1 VSEHQVY
8 YPVATMCRVL
18 EISTSG
24 YYAWRQRP
32 LSRRAREDARLR
44 ARIETIH
51 TESRGTYGSPRVHA
65 ELAEAGV
72 RISRRRVARL
82 MKQARLEGVSR
93 RRRSRTTRR
102 GTDAQVVPDLVKRNF
117 RAEAANQLWVSDIT
131 YVSTWAG
138 FLYLA
143 IVLDAYS
150 RRVVG
155 WSMANH
161 LRTELVLEALNMAIW
176 QRRPGAV
183 IHHSDQGTQYTSI
196 QFGKRCK
203 QLGVRPST
211 GSVGDAYDNAMAESF
226 FATLETELLWR
237 NTFRSHAEARMAI
250 FEFIEGFY
258 NPRRRHSALGG
269 ISPIQYER
277 RHGSD
282 PATEVET
289 AVAMQIASRSAQPLG
304 SRCAAPTSSHFTTVT
319 STQTPS
325 AQVSTKVR

>member
-1 VSEHQVY
+1 MSEYQAH

-32 LSRRAREDARLR
+32 TSSRVRQDARLR

-51 TESRGTYGSPRVHA
+51 AESRGTYGTPRVHA
-65 ELAEAGV
+65 ELAEDGV

-93 RRRSRTTRR
+93 RRRCRTTSR
-102 GTDAQVVPDLVKRNF
+102 GNSAQVVPDLVKRNF
-117 RAEAANQLWVSDIT
+117 RVEAANQLWVSDIT
-131 YVSTWAG
+131 YVSTWSG

-176 QRRPGAV
+176 QRRPGQV

-237 NTFRSHAEARMAI
+237 SHLPQ
-250 FEFIEGFY
+250 
-258 NPRRRHSALGG
+258 PRGG
-269 ISPIQYER
+269 ADGNLRVHRGLLQSP
-277 RHGSD
+277 
-282 PATEVET
+282 PA
-289 AVAMQIASRSAQPLG
+289 PLG
-304 SRCAAPTSSHFTTVT
+304 SR
-319 STQTPS
+319 
-325 AQVSTKVR
+325 

>member
-1 VSEHQVY
+1 MSEYQAQ
-8 YPVATMCRVL
+8 YPIATMCRVL

-32 LSRRAREDARLR
+32 LSGRAREDARLR

-51 TESRGTYGSPRVHA
+51 AESRGTYGSPRVHA
-65 ELAEAGV
+65 ELTETGV

-93 RRRSRTTRR
+93 RRRYPTTRR
-102 GTDAQVVPDLVKRNF
+102 GNNAQVVPDLVKRNF
-117 RAEAANQLWVSDIT
+117 RVEAANQLWVSDIT
-131 YVSTWAG
+131 YVSTWSG

-155 WSMANH
+155 WSMDNH
-161 LRTELVLEALNMAIW
+161 LRTELELEALNMAIW
-176 QRRPGAV
+176 QRCPEQV

-226 FATLETELLWR
+226 FATLETELLWHS
-237 NTFRSHAEARMAI
+237 TFRSHAEARMAI

-258 NPRRRHSALGG
+258 NPRRRHSALAG
-269 ISPIQYER
+269 SP
-277 RHGSD
+277 
-282 PATEVET
+282 
-289 AVAMQIASRSAQPLG
+289 RS
-304 SRCAAPTSSHFTTVT
+304 
-319 STQTPS
+319 
-325 AQVSTKVR
+325 STKGGMDKLRQRTWKLTWPCRSLCDPHSPLEAAIRLPQVPTLLLLRVPKLQAFRCPPK

>member
-226 FATLETELLWR
+226 FATSVAT
-237 NTFRSHAEARMAI
+237 
-250 FEFIEGFY
+250 
-258 NPRRRHSALGG
+258 RRRGWRSSSSSKASTTHV
-269 ISPIQYER
+269 
-277 RHGSD
+277 D
-282 PATEVET
+282 ATP
-289 AVAMQIASRSAQPLG
+289 RSAASPQSSTSGGMDQTRPRKWKLPWPCRSLRDPHSPLE
-304 SRCAAPTSSHFTTVT
+304 AAARLPRVPTSLLLRVPKLQAFRC
-319 STQTPS
+319 PP
-325 AQVSTKVR
+325 K